1 MDVAQGAGI
10 PAHEPPPPDT
20 KGRRTHDALLDAL
33 ERCLAAGGY
42 PAATS
47 TAVAAEAGVSTG
59 TFYTYFDDRHT
70 ALAAAFARRL
80 RQLVAAVEAELA
92 IESLL
97 DDGLRAVLERAVDAV
112 LDEYRQHAAT
122 YRAALAQLPSS
133 AALRETYWRAH
144 EVSERTLTTFL
155 RRAQSAGR
163 VREQADPRIL
173 ALTLLVVVQAA
184 NNPLLLADPDAEQ
197 TRAIRGELIA
207 LLDHLLTGEPTAGRL
222 RSTDR
227 GQEPR

>member
-1 MDVAQGAGI
+1 MDGAQAAGI
-10 PAHEPPPPDT
+10 AVHDPPPLGT

-59 TFYTYFDDRHT
+59 TFDTYFEDRHA

-80 RQLVAAVEAELA
+80 RRLIDVVEAELT
-92 IESLL
+92 IEAVL
-97 DDGLRAVLERAVDAV
+97 DDGLQPVLERAVDAV
-112 LDEYRQHAAT
+112 LAEYRRHAAT

-133 AALRETYWRAH
+133 ASLRETYWRAH
-144 EVSERTLTTFL
+144 ELSERTLTTFL
-155 RRAQSAGR
+155 RRAQAAGR

-173 ALTLLVVVQAA
+173 ALTLLVVVQGA
-184 NNPLLLADPDAEQ
+184 NNPLLLTDPDDAQ
-197 TRAIRGELIA
+197 TRAIRGELTA
-207 LLDHLLTGEPTAGRL
+207 LLTHLLTGEPAAGRL
-222 RSTDR
+222 RSRDR
-227 GQEPR
+227 GQEPT